1 MASAKVSVLTKQAI
15 AEAAKRFQWNRRMPK
30 WTVIV
35 EGRELPARPLVLEAA
50 GVPPNDPTNS
60 HQAIAILKDRGFTVR
75 YQGETLQGELNS
87 QSSQS
92 VTDEF
97 IHSIRGCSKGK
108 DSLVEA
114 REREHR
120 IEKVRPTQV
129 RPNHVRP
136 TNG

>member
-15 AEAAKRFQWNRRMPK
+15 AAAARSFQWNRQMPK

-60 HQAIAILKDRGFTVR
+60 HQAVALLQDRGFDIR
-75 YQGETLQGELNS
+75 YQGRTIQNEVVK
-87 QSSQS
+87 SSREP

-97 IHSIRGCSKGK
+97 IRSLRGCSKGES
-108 DSLVEA
+108 SLVEA

-120 IEKVRPTQV
+120 AEKNRII
-129 RPNHVRP
+129 H
-136 TNG
+136 G